1 MLNII
6 DIFVNGLWS
15 FDLITQATTVFLL
28 VWIKMGWHLVI
39 DAKQF
44 NTISTILNLIFIFI
58 LIDNEKIMVVTV
70 AVTAVMSAW
79 ASSNGT
85 TWEQYT
91 RCVRSTLCIYIILY
105 FCTACTIWTIHAVY
119 ALCIFITVYYCTLQS
134 IVH

>member
-1 MLNII
+1 MVR
-6 DIFVNGLWS
+6 DH
-15 FDLITQATTVFLL
+15 LIWHKLPLCFWDSLL

-79 ASSNGT
+79 ASANGT

-91 RCVRSTLCIYIILY
+91 L
-105 FCTACTIWTIHAVY
+105 
-119 ALCIFITVYYCTLQS
+119 CTLS
-134 IVH
+134 VFTLLYISVHNCISEVNFHISDQR